1 MVLTRSQARKK
12 ATFPFLDLPA
22 ELRTAIYHLA
32 LGGRIIHVDRGGGSH
47 EKQSETD
54 ARTSVCEA
62 SILDKESYALKRL
75 PVDRREGLGNSSRHN
90 ACNTPA
96 AKNLPL
102 SFLSVCKQIHQ
113 EAALVPFQAN
123 RFTFWNRK
131 SLARFLRY
139 LKPKQQNAITAM
151 ILYQVHIQSGWES
164 ASHRS
169 LKAPR
174 LLGLREVLICV
185 ELAPGDYLPFF
196 GEGESIVSQTIQDDR
211 VSGMGKLK
219 APKLNRVEV
228 LINNSS
234 LGHIPPLTSAEIKAW
249 EGRIKDMMLA
259 K

>member
-32 LGGRIIHVDRGGGSH
+32 LGGRVIHVDRGGGSH

-62 SILDKESYALKRL
+62 VISDKESYALKRL
-75 PVDRREGLGNSSRHN
+75 QLGPPDALGNSSRHKD
-90 ACNTPA
+90 CNRPA
-96 AKNLPL
+96 AKILPL

-113 EAALVPFQAN
+113 EAAPVPFQAN

-139 LKPKQQNAITAM
+139 LKPEQQNAITTM
-151 ILYQVHIQSGWES
+151 ILYQVHIQRGWES
-164 ASHRS
+164 TSHRS

-174 LLGLREVLICV
+174 LLGLREVLVCV

-196 GEGESIVSQTIQDDR
+196 GDGESITSKTIQDDR
-211 VSGMGKLK
+211 VSGMGRLK
-219 APKLNRVEV
+219 APKLDRVEV
-228 LINNSS
+228 LINSS

-249 EGRIKDMMLA
+249 EGRIKSMLS